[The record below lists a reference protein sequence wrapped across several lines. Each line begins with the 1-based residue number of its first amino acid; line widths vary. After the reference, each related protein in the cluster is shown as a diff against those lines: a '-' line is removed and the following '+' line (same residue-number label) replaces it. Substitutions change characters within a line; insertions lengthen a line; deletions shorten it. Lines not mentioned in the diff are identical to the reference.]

1 MPTKPAPRTSQ
12 PSAHPVRDAADA
24 LFRAAQE
31 CCHQHERLSRLNKVH
46 ADDAEFSAAWDVAE
60 ICEGQLAAQTAR
72 YEEASQLGRGAES
85 EALWKSANALWMACR
100 EYVRRHSAGNEAASR
115 RKRHGAAELTE
126 ITMDYELELS
136 ARIAVKQA
144 LGAYVAL
151 RPEAA

>member
-1 MPTKPAPRTSQ
+1 MPTKAAPRTSQ

-24 LFRAAQE
+24 LYRAARE
-31 CCHQHERLSRLNKVH
+31 CCHQHERLATLNKVH

-72 YEEASQLGRGAES
+72 YEETAQLGRGPES
-85 EALWKSANALWMACR
+85 EELWKSANGLWMACR

-115 RKRHGAAELTE
+115 RKRHGAAELSE

-136 ARIAVKQA
+136 ARMAVKQA
-144 LGAYVAL
+144 LKDYGAL
-151 RPEAA
+151 RPDAG

>member
-24 LFRAAQE
+24 LLRAAKE
-31 CCHQHERLSRLNKVH
+31 CCHQHDRLALLNKVH
-46 ADDAEFSAAWDVAE
+46 ADDTEFSAAWDVAE

-72 YEEASQLGRGAES
+72 YEETAQLGRGAEP
-85 EALWKSANALWMACR
+85 EELWKSANALWMACR

-115 RKRHGAAELTE
+115 RKRHGAAELSE

-144 LGAYVAL
+144 INAYAVF
-151 RPEAA
+151 RPDAS